1 MTVSQKKHPVR
12 QQGHAALYIC
22 LNKMKTKNTENANCV
37 NGALAERE
45 GVAHG
50 RGVVRRKQ
58 PQIVIKPLR
67 RELGGET
74 AFRIGTLN
82 VGTFRGKEGEVVET
96 VSRRRIDLC
105 CLQEIQW
112 KSGVNPKPQII
123 VGKDSRYKFFWR
135 GNEEGRGG
143 VGILLAEKWWD
154 KVSAVDRPSDRILV
168 LKLLVGQTTTTVIS
182 VYAPQQGLD
191 NDQKDSFYNELRE
204 TVAKM
209 DVQELVIIAGD
220 LNGHV
225 GKDSDGYEGVHG
237 GRGYGTRNREGKRIL
252 EFGSDMDM
260 VVTNT
265 MFKKRLSRL
274 ITYSTGDEEN
284 KISTQIDYI
293 LIGRKNMKLVK
304 DVKVIAGEEVAKQH
318 NLVIGDLK
326 IRRPKEAKKVYVPR
340 RKTWK
345 LKNKHISSDFL
356 TQFRQHVS
364 SSERGKGVNGKWTRL
379 MGGYLHASDKTCG
392 WTKGPPKR
400 KVTWWWNQRVD
411 KAVKEKRRCFHDYK
425 YRGGKK
431 SLYVEARR
439 NANKE
444 AYTAQKE
451 TANEK
456 SGQEIYKVSKQMQK
470 SNQDVVGEQCV
481 RDDTGTL
488 ACTEEAQKKAWHSH
502 YNHLL
507 NVEFDWDQ
515 DSLSQAI
522 PVDEPVKVEKSM
534 VKEAIC
540 KMKDGKAAGPSGVTV
555 EMVKAGGEL
564 STDLVHDLISDI
576 VNEAVIPDDW
586 TESTIIN
593 CFKGKGDARDCGN
606 YRGLKLLEHVMKIL
620 ERVVERL
627 IRDRIE
633 IDSMQFGFMPGR
645 STTDAIFIL
654 RQLQEKYLAK
664 DKTLYL
670 AFVDLEKAFDR
681 VPRKVVW
688 WAMRKMKVPE
698 VLVRT
703 VQAMYHNASARVR
716 VGTSFSEKIDVKVG
730 LHQGSV
736 LSPLLFIMVLE
747 TLSVEFRTG
756 CPWEL
761 LYADDLALIAETMD
775 ELTVK
780 LKTWKQNME
789 AKGLRVNMGKTKVL
803 VSNRR
808 LTANR
813 EEGKYP
819 CSVCLKGV
827 DKPAIF
833 CATCKHWVH
842 VNGKCSDVKRKDLRE
857 DRPPYTCSACTGSHR
872 RQSVQKPD
880 PLDLD
885 GVKLETVDTF
895 CYLGDTIGAGGGAKD
910 SCSTRARCGWQKFR
924 DLLPV
929 LKSKRFSLRRK
940 GDFYGACVR
949 SVLLHGCE
957 TWAVREEDILRI
969 EKTDM
974 QMIRMICGV
983 SLKDKQYSS
992 HLRGKLGLQD
1002 IREVMRRSR
1011 LRWYGHVERCG
1022 EENSVSGCRSHEVQG
1037 KGVGGL
1043 KTWGGVMRGDFE
1055 ARGIDPKSAPWLA
1068 RAKDTWRCI
1077 CSGTIKPVATR
1088 SILPTN
1094 PRPRRTQR

>member
-1 MTVSQKKHPVR
+1 MKAKNRDTV
-12 QQGHAALYIC
+12 
-22 LNKMKTKNTENANCV
+22 NCV
-37 NGALAERE
+37 NGALADRE

-58 PQIVIKPLR
+58 PQIVSKILR
-67 RELGGET
+67 RESEGET
-74 AFRIGTLN
+74 AFRVGTLN
-82 VGTFRGKEGEVVET
+82 VGTFRGKEAEVVET
-96 VSRRRIDLC
+96 VSRRRLDLC
-105 CLQEIQW
+105 CLQETQW
-112 KSGVNPKPQII
+112 KSGENPKPII
-123 VGKDSRYKFFWR
+123 ITGKDSQYKFFFQ

-143 VGILLAEKWWD
+143 VGILLAKKWWD
-154 KVSAVDRPSDRILV
+154 HVRGCDRISDRILV
-168 LKLLVGQTTTTVIS
+168 LKLRVGQTITTVIS

-225 GKDSDGYEGVHG
+225 GEESDGYEGVHG

-265 MFKKRLSRL
+265 MFQKRPSRL
-274 ITYSTGDEEN
+274 ITYISGDEN
-284 KISTQIDYI
+284 NRTRTQIDYI
-293 LIGRKNMKLVK
+293 LIGRKNFKLVK

-318 NLVIGDLK
+318 NLVIGDLQ
-326 IRRPKEAKKVYVPR
+326 IRRPKQAKKVYVPR

-345 LKNKHISSDFL
+345 LKNKHIRSDFE
-356 TQFRQHVS
+356 TQFRQHVTS
-364 SSERGKGVNGKWTRL
+364 REIGKGVEGKWTRL
-379 MGGYLHASDKTCG
+379 MEGWHHASDKTCG
-392 WTKGPPKR
+392 WTKGPPKW
-400 KVTWWWNQRVD
+400 KVTWFWNQKVD
-411 KAVKEKRRCFHDYK
+411 KAVKEKRKCFHEHK
-425 YRGGKK
+425 FKGGDRR
-431 SLYVEARR
+431 LYEEARR
-439 NANKE
+439 NANTVV
-444 AYTAQKE
+444 YTAQNE
-451 TANEK
+451 AANKKTE
-456 SGQEIYKVSKQMQK
+456 QDIFKVSKQMQK
-470 SNQDVVGEQCV
+470 TNQDVVGEQCV

-515 DSLSQAI
+515 DSLSQAV

-534 VKEAIC
+534 VKEAIS
-540 KMKDGKAAGPSGVTV
+540 KMKDGKAAGPSGVSV

-564 STDLVHDLISDI
+564 STDLVHDLISDV
-576 VNEAVIPDDW
+576 VNEAVIPNDW
-586 TESTIIN
+586 TESIIIN
-593 CFKGKGDARDCGN
+593 CYKGKGDATDRGN
-606 YRGLKLLEHVMKIL
+606 YRGLKLLDHVMKIL
-620 ERVVERL
+620 ERVVEKL

-716 VGTSFSEKIDVKVG
+716 VGTSFSEKIKVKVG

-747 TLSVEFRTG
+747 ALSVEFKTG

-808 LTANR
+808 FTANR
-813 EEGKYP
+813 EEGKHP

-833 CATCKHWVH
+833 CVTCEHWVH
-842 VNGKCSDVKRKDLRE
+842 VNGKCSDVKRSDLRE
-857 DRPPYTCSACTGSHR
+857 DHPPYSCKVCTGAHPS
-872 RQSVQKPD
+872 QAVQKPD
-880 PLDLD
+880 PLVLD
-885 GVKLETVDTF
+885 GVNLETVDTF

-910 SCSTRARCGWQKFR
+910 SISTRTRCGYQKFR
-924 DLLPV
+924 DLLQV
-929 LKSKRFSLRRK
+929 LKHRSFSLRKK
-940 GDFYGACVR
+940 GELYGSCVR
-949 SVLLHGCE
+949 SVLLYGCE
-957 TWAVREEDILRI
+957 TWAVREEDISRI
-969 EKTDM
+969 EKVDM

-992 HLRGKLGLQD
+992 DLREKLGLRD
-1002 IREVMRRSR
+1002 IREVMRRTR

-1022 EENSVSGCRSHEVQG
+1022 EDNWVSRCRTHEVQG

-1043 KTWGGVMRGDFE
+1043 KSWGGVMKGDFV

-1068 RAKDTWRCI
+1068 RAKDTWRGI
-1077 CSGTIKPVATR
+1077 CGGAVKPVATR

-1094 PRPRRTQR
+1094 PRSMRIRR